1 MSTLEASSLI
11 VEDPFTFV
19 EEMVQDDKK
28 DDLFL
33 EQMCLFEEDEPD
45 YPSGQNI
52 IKVNQMRVC
61 DTDFVG
67 FNGEGRKQMK
77 YNWSIEDMRT
87 AKPEFVAH
95 KAGPDG
101 LPYLINIKTGRKRK
115 VKFPEGE
122 GVHNKGRNLYPNL
135 GYNCIKKDG
144 KTKGA
149 SALAHRFFAILFI
162 ENPDTSFYT
171 EVNHKDGDK
180 SNYRLDN
187 LEWVDPS
194 SHAKKDAQR
203 RKEQQK

>member
-1 MSTLEASSLI
+1 MNTSLTL
-11 VEDPFTFV
+11 EDPFVFV

-52 IKVNQMRVC
+52 IKANQMRVC

-67 FNGEGRKQMK
+67 FNGDSRIQEK
-77 YNWSIEDMRT
+77 YNWTIKDMRR
-87 AKPEFVAH
+87 ARPEFVAH
-95 KAGPDG
+95 KAGADG
-101 LPYLINIKTGRKRK
+101 LPYLMNTKTQRKRK
-115 VKFPEGE
+115 IKFPEGE

-135 GYNCIKKDG
+135 SYSYVKKDG
-144 KTKGA
+144 GTKQT

-162 ENPDTSFYT
+162 ENPDPSVYT